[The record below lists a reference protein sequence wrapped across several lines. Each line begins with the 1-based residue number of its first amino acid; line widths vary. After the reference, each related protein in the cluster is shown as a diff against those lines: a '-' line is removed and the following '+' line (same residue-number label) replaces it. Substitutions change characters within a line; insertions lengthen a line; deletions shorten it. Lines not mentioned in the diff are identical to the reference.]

1 MQMLRQGFREYSRD
15 QRGAYGVM
23 FALMGGFI
31 AAVAHVGVNAYQT
44 QNSATAAEQ
53 LIDLTCQKLAYA
65 DPALY
70 PTGEAAAAA
79 AQQAMAARLTHGLRE
94 AQGAFTVTADKN
106 QPYLVAP
113 INKDDTRA
121 DLRRF

>member
-1 MQMLRQGFREYSRD
+1 MAFVMQMLRQGFREYSRD

-79 AQQAMAARLTHGLRE
+79 AQLAE
-94 AQGAFTVTADKN
+94 AQVRAYLSNVTPEQLFKMFNGGQSQASE
-106 QPYLVAP
+106 Q
-113 INKDDTRA
+113 
-121 DLRRF
+121 